1 MTPTAYSTFCHRRW
15 PYPRSA
21 SILGHRSLYVTQHK
35 QVDELINEAQ
45 RKGKPILHPE
55 PGDELR

>member
-1 MTPTAYSTFCHRRW
+1 MSID
-15 PYPRSA
+15 PRNRSDDDVVKEVLKPMEE
-21 SILGHRSLYVTQHK
+21 ILAGEEEELK
-35 QVDELINEAQ
+35 KMDELINEAK

>member
-1 MTPTAYSTFCHRRW
+1 MSID
-15 PYPRSA
+15 PRNRSDDDIVREVLKPMEE
-21 SILGHRSLYVTQHK
+21 ILAGEEEELK
-35 QVDELINEAQ
+35 KVDERINEAE